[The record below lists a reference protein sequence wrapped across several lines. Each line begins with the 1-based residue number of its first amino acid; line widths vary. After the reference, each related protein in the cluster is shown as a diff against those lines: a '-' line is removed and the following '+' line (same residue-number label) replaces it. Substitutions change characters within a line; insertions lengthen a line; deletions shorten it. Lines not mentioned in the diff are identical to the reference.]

1 MSMSHQTAPTRMRVV
16 ASGTVAIQSTLEE
29 NLAIISEL
37 GFRELDLLLV
47 TGWAH
52 LGLDE
57 LADQYAAVCQRVDKL
72 LNQYNLSIA
81 AVNAKY
87 SVRLEDESGT
97 QIRQRELD
105 AMLHFMQDFGVRRV
119 SIQPTLTHD
128 VAYLDRTWD
137 ASIREAARQQEYAM
151 KQSLLMSMEP
161 HVMSSVCTNA
171 ALQRVLAIYP
181 DFRWTCDP
189 SHLLHSG
196 EPMDSLGYLAQNTAV
211 AHLRDARKDHLFVP
225 FGEGN
230 LDVPFMIRS
239 LHDAG
244 YDGPIVLEYLSDK
257 PDSGIYA
264 DLANFAHH
272 VETCIA
278 ELYGKMS

>member
-1 MSMSHQTAPTRMRVV
+1 MMRTV
-16 ASGTVAIQSTLEE
+16 ASGTIAVQSTLEE
-29 NLAIISEL
+29 NLAIISDL

-57 LADQYAAVCQRVDKL
+57 LADHYAAVCRRIDKL
-72 LNQYNLSIA
+72 LHQHDLSIA

-87 SVRLEDESGT
+87 SVRLEDDSRA

-105 AMLHFMQDFGVRRV
+105 AMLQFMKDFGVRRV

-151 KQSLLMSMEP
+151 NHGLLMSMEP

-171 ALQRVLAIYP
+171 AIRRVLGIYP

-196 EPMDSLGYLAQNTAV
+196 EAMDSLGYLAQNTAV

-225 FGEGN
+225 YGEGH

-257 PDSGIYA
+257 PDPGIYA
-264 DLANFAHH
+264 DLADFARH

-278 ELYGKMS
+278 ETQVLRDPCVTNDQK

>member
-1 MSMSHQTAPTRMRVV
+1 MMRTV
-16 ASGTVAIQSTLEE
+16 ASGTIATQSTLEE
-29 NLAIISEL
+29 NLAIISDL

-57 LADQYAAVCQRVDKL
+57 LADHYAAVCRRVDKL
-72 LNQYNLSIA
+72 LHQHNLSIA

-87 SVRLEDESGT
+87 SVRLEDVSAA
-97 QIRQRELD
+97 QVRQRELD
-105 AMLHFMQDFGVRRV
+105 AMFRFMKDFDVRRV

-137 ASIREAARQQEYAM
+137 ASIREAVRQQEYALEHG
-151 KQSLLMSMEP
+151 LLMSMEP
-161 HVMSSVCTNA
+161 HIMSSVCTNA
-171 ALQRVLAIYP
+171 ALQRVLSLYP

-196 EPMDSLGYLAQNTAV
+196 EPMDTLGYLARQTAV

-225 FGEGN
+225 FGEGH
-230 LDVPFMIRS
+230 LDVPFMIAS
-239 LHDAG
+239 LQAAG
-244 YDGPIVLEYLSDK
+244 YDGPVVLEYLSDK
-257 PDSGIYA
+257 PDPAIYA
-264 DLANFAHH
+264 DLADFARH
-272 VETCIA
+272 VDACIA
-278 ELYGKMS
+278 ETQMPRDPCVTNDQK